1 MESCV
6 IQLTRGA
13 ISNNKLNVRTCGMNF
28 FPEGILGGTTKN
40 NIGTQIT
47 INVADLCVRSL

>member
-6 IQLTRGA
+6 IQLTSGA
-13 ISNNKLNVRTCGMNF
+13 ISNNKLNVRKCGLNF
-28 FPEGILGGTTKN
+28 FPSGIVGGPTKN
-40 NIGTQIT
+40 DIGTQIT